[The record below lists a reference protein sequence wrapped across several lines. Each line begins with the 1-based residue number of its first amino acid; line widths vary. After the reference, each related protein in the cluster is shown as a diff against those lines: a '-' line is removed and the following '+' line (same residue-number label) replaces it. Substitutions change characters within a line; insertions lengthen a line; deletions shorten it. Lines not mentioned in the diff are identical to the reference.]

1 MKTRDLVFI
10 ALMTAVVSV
19 LAQIAIPLPFT
30 PVPFTLQVFG
40 VALAGLLL
48 SPGDAFLSMLVYI
61 FLGAVG
67 IPVFAQFEAGLAIL
81 TGPKGGF
88 LISFP
93 LAAYIISLIAS
104 KRGGWL
110 FPGLGCLAG
119 LAIIYLLGAI
129 QLSIVAHIDM
139 IKALELGT
147 LPFIPFDVAKVILA
161 TLVARPVKK
170 ALLSLSS

>member
-1 MKTRDLVFI
+1 MKTQKLVFI
-10 ALMTAVVSV
+10 ALMAAIVSV

-40 VALAGLLL
+40 VVLAGLLL
-48 SPGDAFLSMLVYI
+48 SPADAFLSMLVYI
-61 FLGAVG
+61 LLGAVG
-67 IPVFAQFEAGLAIL
+67 IPVFAQFEAGLAVL

-93 LAAYIISLIAS
+93 LAAYIISATS
-104 KRGGWL
+104 YKRTGWL

-119 LAIIYLLGAI
+119 LAIIYTIGTL
-129 QLSIVAHIDM
+129 QLSTVTGM
-139 IKALELGT
+139 GMVKALYAGT
-147 LPFIPFDVAKVILA
+147 IPFIPFDIAKAALA
-161 TLVARPVKK
+161 IIVARPVKK